1 MNVFEAVRNA
11 AEVLKNKGIENP
23 IWEAGLLM
31 SFVLKKDISY
41 VFAHHDYSLSP
52 ETCEKYKEL
61 VRLRADG
68 MPYQYITQNQEF
80 MSLDFFVSSG
90 CLVPR
95 PETEILAEAAL
106 SWIKE
111 KNSDA
116 VRVLDIGTGS
126 GAIAVSIAYYAANTV
141 VHAIDI
147 SREAIETAKR
157 NAKKHKVNNRIH
169 FIQKDFFGWEPDSP
183 YDIVVSNPPY
193 IPGPEIS
200 LLPAGIINYEP
211 VTALDGGP
219 DGLMFYREI
228 AVKINKL
235 LNPEGTV
242 FVEVGAGQARSVSDI
257 FENCGLLTS
266 VYRDLS
272 GTERVVR
279 GDRK

>member
-80 MSLDFFVSSG
+80 MSLDFFVDSG
-90 CLVPR
+90 CLIPR
-95 PETEILAEAAL
+95 PETETLVEAAL
-106 SWIKE
+106 SWIKN
-111 KNSDA
+111 KNSGEI
-116 VRVLDIGTGS
+116 RVLDIGTGS
-126 GAIAVSIAYYAANTV
+126 GIIAVSIVYYSDDTTAD
-141 VHAIDI
+141 AIDI
-147 SREAIETAKR
+147 SHKAIETAKH
-157 NAKKHKVNNRIH
+157 NAEKHKVNNRIR
-169 FIQKDFFGWEPDSP
+169 FMQKDFFEWEPDSP
-183 YDIVVSNPPY
+183 YDIVLSNPPY

-200 LLPAGIINYEP
+200 SLPAGIIGYEP
-211 VTALDGGP
+211 VAALDGGP

-228 AVKINKL
+228 AVKIDKL
-235 LNPEGTV
+235 LKPEGTV
-242 FVEVGAGQARSVSDI
+242 FVEVGAKQARLVSDI
-257 FENCGLLTS
+257 FESCGLSIS
-266 VYRDLS
+266 VYRDLA
-272 GTERVVR
+272 GMERVVR